1 MYIVLKKRG
10 ENMPNIKSAK
20 KRVKTSAKKNIAN
33 TEITSSMKTA
43 IKKFE
48 KEVTSGDKKVAEEKL
63 NTAIKRIDKAAAS
76 GLIHKN
82 NAARKK
88 SRLTQM
94 KNNME

>member
-1 MYIVLKKRG
+1 
-10 ENMPNIKSAK
+10 MPNIKSAK
-20 KRVKTSAKKNIAN
+20 KRVKTSAKKSEAN
-33 TEITSSMKTA
+33 TVVTSSMKTA

-48 KEVTSGDKKVAEEKL
+48 KTVATGDKKAAEEKL
-63 NTAIKRIDKAAAS
+63 NTAVKRIDKAQSA

-88 SRLTQM
+88 SRLTKM